1 MTTFFSVIKYVPDPI
16 ASESINI
23 GVVVFGVGE
32 PIFRFTN
39 NWKRAYTF
47 GKIETSFLREFAED
61 IQNKQLGIF
70 GETRQWNETSLVKM
84 LSRWNNSIQ
93 FTSPRASIKSPS
105 DLLDEV
111 SQLYLV
117 ASVAETATALRTA
130 RGHRYD
136 RTYAL
141 NHTIRIFRDAVNQKY
156 GPTVARAIVKRKS
169 VLVGK
174 ISDHD
179 FDVVIENGTPYLAA
193 YALSFRVGEAISLRK
208 DVDAAAFAVADIR
221 KRSQKVELGVVAV
234 PPSGSSDAY
243 DRAKKT
249 FSKLSIPIVTP
260 SDTKKWV
267 EHAIKKI
274 PQHISQ
280 VHH

>member
-47 GKIETSFLREFAED
+47 GKVETSFLREFADE

-70 GETRQWNETSLVKM
+70 GETRQWNEPSLVKV

-93 FTSPRASIKSPS
+93 FTSPRASIKSPV
-105 DLLDEV
+105 DLLGEV
-111 SQLYLV
+111 SQLYLG
-117 ASVAETATALRTA
+117 ASVTETTNKLRNVHS
-130 RGHRYD
+130 HRYD
-136 RTYAL
+136 RKYAL
-141 NHTIRIFRDAVNQKY
+141 NQTIKMFRDAVNQKY
-156 GPTVARAIVKRKS
+156 GPAVAKAIVKRKS
-169 VLVGK
+169 ILVGK

-179 FDVVIENGTPYLAA
+179 FDVVIENGAPYLAA
-193 YALSFRVGEAISLRK
+193 YAISFRVGEALSLRK
-208 DVDAAAFAVADIR
+208 DVDAAAFAVEDIR
-221 KRSQKVELGVVAV
+221 KKSKKIELGIVAV
-234 PPSGSSDAY
+234 PPSGSSDVY

-260 SDTKKWV
+260 LDTKKWV
-267 EHAIKKI
+267 EHAIQKMPYEI
-274 PQHISQ
+274 TA
-280 VHH
+280 